1 MRVVIAGGGIGG
13 LACAQGLV
21 RAGLDVTVVEP
32 DRELGATG
40 GYKLHLAPPA
50 VRALRALLPPVAFED
65 LLGASVATRGFAL
78 ILRDHRGRRLLR
90 AADRSDDLAL
100 DVDRITLRE
109 VLARGLGDH
118 LLLGRS
124 CTGWRAEDD
133 HVTAVLD
140 DGATIRADVLVIAD
154 GAGSHLAEQLAGHP
168 TSYPCGLVGVAGRT
182 RWPDVP
188 AAARALLADEP
199 MLAVGPG
206 GTGLFA
212 TEHDPAGRSALR
224 AARFSAAT
232 TEPVAIW
239 GLLALEEA
247 LPERPSGLDAGQ
259 LRARATELLARH
271 RWAGPLVGLLENA
284 ELSSVGAFRLNA
296 SDPDRLAPWRASRVT
311 ALGDAVH
318 AMPPTGGQG
327 AATAVLDARDL
338 VAALSGAARGDAT
351 TVVAVHDYE
360 SRLRVRAA
368 GPVRESLRPVRWIRA
383 AATPAGRLAVRAGTP
398 LLATAARLLTGWR
411 R

>member
-13 LACAQGLV
+13 LASAQGLV

-32 DRELGATG
+32 DRELTATG
-40 GYKLHLAPPA
+40 GYKLHLGPPA
-50 VRALRALLPPVAFED
+50 VRALRALLPPVGFEE
-65 LLGASVATRGFAL
+65 LVGASVATRGFAL

-90 AADRSDDLAL
+90 AADRSNDLAL

-109 VLARGLGDH
+109 VLARGLGEH
-118 LLLGRS
+118 LLLGRG
-124 CTGWRAEDD
+124 CIGWRAADD

-154 GAGSHLAEQLAGHP
+154 GAGSHLAEQLAGQP

-182 RWPDVP
+182 RWSDVP

-212 TEHDPAGRSALR
+212 TQHDPVGRSALR
-224 AARFSAAT
+224 AARFPAAT

-239 GLLALEEA
+239 GLLAIEEA
-247 LPERPSGLDAGQ
+247 LPARPSGLDAGQ
-259 LRARATELLARH
+259 LRTRATELLVRH
-271 RWAGPLVGLLENA
+271 RWAGPLISLLEGA

-296 SDPDRLAPWRASRVT
+296 SDPDRLAPWRAGRVT

-338 VAALSGAARGDAT
+338 VTALSGAARGDAT
-351 TVVAVHDYE
+351 TVIAVHDYE

-368 GPVRESLRPVRWIRA
+368 GPVRESLQPVRWIRA
-383 AATPAGRLAVRAGTP
+383 AATPAGALAVRAATP
-398 LLATAARLLTGWR
+398 LLATAASLVTGGR